1 MWSTLQLLQK
11 ALKGFFV
18 MSEELELMA
27 NSLFDNQVPTKWADV
42 GFLSL
47 KPLASWV
54 EDLNKRITFL
64 TDWIDRGSSPLTF
77 WISGFFFPQAFL
89 TGTLQNFARKHVI
102 AIDRLSFD
110 NIIYDQVSYKD
121 IK

>member
-54 EDLNKRITFL
+54 
-64 TDWIDRGSSPLTF
+64 
-77 WISGFFFPQAFL
+77 
-89 TGTLQNFARKHVI
+89 
-102 AIDRLSFD
+102 
-110 NIIYDQVSYKD
+110 
-121 IK
+121 